1 MQRLSPPR
9 CRHASALLAFWTCR
23 DAALLCCQC
32 MVRCLHADCWSMKR
46 PWHPLCSVLP
56 ARLMLHGFADTV
68 PPHSA
73 SPCQLLW
80 HTCLPAVQ
88 PAQQEAPKAGGEA
101 HASSQAC
108 SEHVGV
114 AHITAQIRQ
123 PSRSPACR
131 WCTQGSLQPHLLYV
145 KLRAPA
151 WLCAS
156 PVGSAGAAAGRRP
169 ARTPSTS
176 TTATW

>member
-1 MQRLSPPR
+1 MQ
-9 CRHASALLAFWTCR
+9 AFWTCH

-32 MVRCLHADCWSMKR
+32 MVKCLHADCWSMTR
-46 PWHPLCSVLP
+46 PWQPLCSVLP
-56 ARLMLHGFADTV
+56 ARLMLHGFAGTV

-73 SPCQLLW
+73 SLCQLLW

-101 HASSQAC
+101 MPPARPAVSMPVSLTSQHRSGSRAAILPAN
-108 SEHVGV
+108 GV
-114 AHITAQIRQ
+114 
-123 PSRSPACR
+123 
-131 WCTQGSLQPHLLYV
+131 QGSLQLRLLYV

-151 WLCAS
+151 RLCAS
-156 PVGSAGAAAGRRP
+156 PAGSAGAAAGRRP

-176 TTATW
+176 TTATWWSTAGAAL